1 MHHFRQDDSN
11 GKRPVTKDEDFE
23 ILYAYSLVTAQIATE
38 IDVTSKEI
46 EKLYGYLDE
55 NMLKLE

>member
-1 MHHFRQDDSN
+1 MTLKCSTPTVRMPFRDVDS
-11 GKRPVTKDEDFE
+11 VTV
-23 ILYAYSLVTAQIATE
+23 LTRTALVTAQIAME
-38 IDVTSKEI
+38 IEVSSREI